1 MSLIKKLIQRLLDS
15 RTTPDEAANCAMPEG
30 SKQDITPSIMSE
42 SIAWQRMH
50 NGVAVDNG
58 YIQAEGRGATAGKSQ
73 LMIGQDPNDFR
84 SFSNTFEATGLN
96 VCFAPVKKG
105 QVYYAYGSNLTD
117 LAIYFFKSVGNSA
130 IVGGGYNYFVRR
142 ALSCLRA
149 LSNYLPRS
157 FCKARS
163 HGFQNNQLLSPTRAL
178 ISLAQAP
185 RISLV
190 TSLRATAGQLLDA
203 TQIQSQLLKSKS
215 RTGRWHLLPFLTE
228 TPREL
233 GSVVTLK
240 KGHRLSSCAVAEV
253 QPIILFGS
261 TKQVQTFNPLTGGAS
276 C

>member
-1 MSLIKKLIQRLLDS
+1 MLKQLIQRLLDS
-15 RTTPDEAANCAMPEG
+15 RTTPEEAGHSAMPQEDQVISYG
-30 SKQDITPSIMSE
+30 STTENPGSWTTILSFTAPKDGY
-42 SIAWQRMH
+42 AK
-50 NGVAVDNG
+50 AVVVGTGKNS
-58 YIQAEGRGATAGKSQ
+58 AELYCGNMRVSA
-73 LMIGQDPNDFR
+73 
-84 SFSNTFEATGLN
+84 
-96 VCFAPVKKG
+96 FAPVDNASINVVMPVRKG
-105 QVYYAYGSNLTD
+105 A
-117 LAIYFFKSVGNSA
+117 SVGLVSTVFRSA
-130 IVGGGYNYFVRR
+130 ALYFVPSIGGGYNYLVRR

-157 FCKARS
+157 FCKAKNL
-163 HGFQNNQLLSPTRAL
+163 GFQNNQLLSSIRAL

-215 RTGRWHLLPFLTE
+215 RTGRWHLLPYLTE
-228 TPREL
+228 TLREL

-261 TKQVQTFNPLTGGAS
+261 TKQVQTFNPLTGGAL

>member
-1 MSLIKKLIQRLLDS
+1 MLKQLIQRLLDS
-15 RTTPDEAANCAMPEG
+15 RTTPSEAAHSAMPQENQVINYG
-30 SKQDITPSIMSE
+30 STTENPGSWTTILSFTAPKDGY
-42 SIAWQRMH
+42 AK
-50 NGVAVDNG
+50 AVVVGTGKNS
-58 YIQAEGRGATAGKSQ
+58 AELYCGNMRVSA
-73 LMIGQDPNDFR
+73 
-84 SFSNTFEATGLN
+84 
-96 VCFAPVKKG
+96 FAPVDNASINVVIPVRKG
-105 QVYYAYGSNLTD
+105 A
-117 LAIYFFKSVGNSA
+117 SVGLVSTVFRSA
-130 IVGGGYNYFVRR
+130 ALYFVPSIGGGYNRFVRR
-142 ALSCLRA
+142 ALSCLRP
-149 LSNYLPRS
+149 SFNYLPRS
-157 FCKARS
+157 FCKAKNL
-163 HGFQNNQLLSPTRAL
+163 GFQNNQLLSSIRAL

-228 TPREL
+228 TLREL

-261 TKQVQTFNPLTGGAS
+261 TKQVQTFNPLTGGAL

>member
-1 MSLIKKLIQRLLDS
+1 MSLIKSLIQRLLDS
-15 RTTPDEAANCAMPEG
+15 RTTPAQAGHA
-30 SKQDITPSIMSE
+30 SKPSSAVPVDYNP
-42 SIAWQRMH
+42 SAS
-50 NGVAVDNG
+50 VDNWGPVLSNSTAVSDG
-58 YIQAEGRGATAGKSQ
+58 YIWAAGRTTSDKGFFQINTQALQITTTGT
-73 LMIGQDPNDFR
+73 
-84 SFSNTFEATGLN
+84 SNPGGEILN
-96 VCFAPVKKG
+96 LFTPVSKG
-105 QVYYAYGSNLTD
+105 QLFSVYGRYLEQITVR
-117 LAIYFFKSVGNSA
+117 LVKTI
-130 IVGGGYNYFVRR
+130 GGYNNFIRR

-149 LSNYLPRS
+149 LSNCLPRS
-157 FCKARS
+157 FCKAKNL
-163 HGFQNNQLLSPTRAL
+163 GFQNNQLLLSIRAL

-228 TPREL
+228 TLPEL

-261 TKQVQTFNPLTGGAS
+261 TKQVQTFNPLTGGAL

>member
-1 MSLIKKLIQRLLDS
+1 MALLKSLIQRLLDS
-15 RTTPDEAANCAMPEG
+15 RTTPSEAAHSAMP
-30 SKQDITPSIMSE
+30 SSSYVTVTATAVQ
-42 SIAWQRMH
+42 AWGEMAK
-50 NGVAVDNG
+50 GVATFDGFVRVSARATSSNANVRVTNDTAAMFSQ
-58 YIQAEGRGATAGKSQ
+58 IEATAS
-73 LMIGQDPNDFR
+73 GQTQGVF
-84 SFSNTFEATGLN
+84 
-96 VCFAPVKKG
+96 VPVAKG
-105 QVYYAYGSNLTD
+105 DSWSVFGTNRD
-117 LAIYFFKSVGNSA
+117 NPVVRVVKAI
-130 IVGGGYNYFVRR
+130 GGGYNCFVRR
-142 ALSCLRA
+142 AQSCLKP
-149 LSNYLPRS
+149 SFNYLPRS
-157 FCKARS
+157 FCKAKNL
-163 HGFQNNQLLSPTRAL
+163 GFQNNQLLSSIRAL

-228 TPREL
+228 TLREP

-261 TKQVQTFNPLTGGAS
+261 TKQVQTFNPLTGGAL